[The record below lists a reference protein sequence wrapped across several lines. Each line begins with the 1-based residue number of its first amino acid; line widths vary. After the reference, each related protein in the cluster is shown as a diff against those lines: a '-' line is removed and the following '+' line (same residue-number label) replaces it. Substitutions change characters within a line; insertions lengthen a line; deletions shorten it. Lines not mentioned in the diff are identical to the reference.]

1 MARILRATHRG
12 EITIGG
18 RSLPCAVLE
27 DGTRVLNQTE
37 MFRAL
42 GRRGGAK
49 RSGLEVGFKTPT
61 FFDAK
66 NLQPF
71 IDEGLR
77 LASKPIKF
85 KPDAGAAYALGYK
98 ATLLPEI
105 CKVYLAART
114 AGQLHHSQLLIAE
127 QCEVLVQ
134 GLATVGIIA
143 LVDEATG
150 YQEDRARKALE
161 KILEEFISDKLLAWA
176 KTCPDDF
183 YKHMFRL
190 KRWPYS
196 KVSGKK
202 PGAVGMY
209 TNDLVYARL
218 APEVLKELQKRNPRQ
233 PSGRRRHKHH
243 QYLTEDIGHPRLRE
257 HLHAVV
263 TLMKISDTWKSFMDR
278 MDVALP
284 VYGKTMG
291 INFEAEE

>member
-18 RSLPCAVLE
+18 RSLPCAVPE

-176 KTCPDDF
+176 KTFPDDE
-183 YKHMFRL
+183 
-190 KRWPYS
+190 
-196 KVSGKK
+196 
-202 PGAVGMY
+202 
-209 TNDLVYARL
+209 
-218 APEVLKELQKRNPRQ
+218 PETYDFGYLNKYDDDELDKM
-233 PSGRRRHKHH
+233 SASVE
-243 QYLTEDIGHPRLRE
+243 LTDDDQLQVDITQEQDEG
-257 HLHAVV
+257 
-263 TLMKISDTWKSFMDR
+263 DD
-278 MDVALP
+278 
-284 VYGKTMG
+284 
-291 INFEAEE
+291 